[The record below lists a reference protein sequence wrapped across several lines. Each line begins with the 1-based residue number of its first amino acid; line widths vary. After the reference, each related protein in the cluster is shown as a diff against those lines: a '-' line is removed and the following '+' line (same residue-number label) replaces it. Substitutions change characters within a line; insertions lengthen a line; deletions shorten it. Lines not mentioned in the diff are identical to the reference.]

1 MPEFDTPAPITAVVE
16 LAVASVR
23 VTASDRATTAVHVRP
38 TNPADDSDVK
48 IAAQVT
54 AELVDGELRVTG
66 PRAWI
71 YVDLTRKSRSVDLA
85 IDLPAGSAVTAT
97 VQAGNL
103 RATGLL
109 GECSFKTGVGDITL
123 DRTGPLRLH
132 TAIGHAAVTAVDG
145 DADLHT
151 SSGRLVVGEIRGS
164 AQVKNSNGP
173 TRVDEVTGDIRV
185 RSANGDIEIGR
196 AGGVVDAKSANGHV
210 KAVLTQGS
218 SVLESGMGDIE
229 VGVVAG
235 TSLWLDARTGH
246 GRVESLLD
254 DVPAPDAADRTA
266 GLRARTAYGDITV
279 RRA

>member
-1 MPEFDTPAPITAVVE
+1 MPEFDTPAPITAVVD

-38 TNPADDSDVK
+38 TDPADDSDVK

-66 PRAWI
+66 PRAWPHL
-71 YVDLTRKSRSVDLA
+71 DPTRRSRSVDLA
-85 IDLPAGSAVTAT
+85 IDLPTGSAVTAT
-97 VQAGNL
+97 VQAGDL

-109 GECSFKTGVGDITL
+109 GECSFKTGAGEITL
-123 DRTGPLRLH
+123 DRTGPLRLR
-132 TAIGHAAVTAVDG
+132 TAVGHAAVTAVDG
-145 DADLHT
+145 DADLRT
-151 SSGRLVVGEIRGS
+151 SSGRLDIGEIRGS
-164 AQVKNSNGP
+164 AHVKNSNGP
-173 TRVDEVTGDIRV
+173 TRIARVDGEVHV

-196 AGGVVDAKSANGHV
+196 AAGAVDAKSANGHV
-210 KAVLTQGS
+210 RAVLTEGS

-229 VGVVAG
+229 VGVVEG
-235 TSLWLDARTGH
+235 TSLWLDAHTGY

-266 GLRARTAYGDITV
+266 KLRARTACGDITA